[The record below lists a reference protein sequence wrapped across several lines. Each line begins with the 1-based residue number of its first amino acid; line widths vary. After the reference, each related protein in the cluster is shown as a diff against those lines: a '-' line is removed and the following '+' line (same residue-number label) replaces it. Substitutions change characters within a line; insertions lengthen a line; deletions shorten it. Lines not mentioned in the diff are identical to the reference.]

1 MAKKSKTPKIVKDAQ
16 RTLKNYGLTPENA
29 KVLGTCGAGLA
40 LFGVITTLVDETAK
54 YTSSSDEQYRS
65 FTRQFYGTSLGKTVG
80 AVASLAAIAFMQDMA
95 IEQKYLKRGA
105 KRKARSAAV
114 GFVGA
119 SLLSRLPANQL
130 GQRFN
135 YLASGS
141 LTAAVNPTGNDA
153 MMLNQANV

>member
-1 MAKKSKTPKIVKDAQ
+1 
-16 RTLKNYGLTPENA
+16 
-29 KVLGTCGAGLA
+29 
-40 LFGVITTLVDETAK
+40 
-54 YTSSSDEQYRS
+54 
-65 FTRQFYGTSLGKTVG
+65 
-80 AVASLAAIAFMQDMA
+80 MQDMA

-119 SLLSRLPANQL
+119 SLLSRLDANQL

>member
-1 MAKKSKTPKIVKDAQ
+1 MAKKLKTRMRDI
-16 RTLKNYGLTPENA
+16 GLTSENA
-29 KVLGTCGAGLA
+29 KVFATCAAGLG
-40 LFGVITTLVDETAK
+40 LFGVAVTTVDEGVKVLAA
-54 YTSSSDEQYRS
+54 SDEQYRS
-65 FTRQFYGTSLGKTVG
+65 FTRQFYGTSLGKLVG
-80 AVASLAAIAFMQDMA
+80 AGASLAAIAFIQDMA
-95 IEQKYLKRGA
+95 IEQKHLKRGA

-119 SLLSRLPANQL
+119 SLLSRLDANQL

-153 MMLNQANV
+153 MMLNQANA